1 MRLEEWEEYKT
12 IIKEVEPYQ
21 KKVRDIINPAFKR
34 DTILRGGEPNTA
46 PYTQK
51 VSAKSGKS
59 GLGPMQEEIAGVE
72 LHDELDPTFWKEGK
86 LEATVRHKL
95 LKIASDFYEKLD
107 LPAPI
112 IDITLTGSEANYNYS
127 AGSDLDLHI
136 VINYSDVDDNVKLVK
151 EFLTMAKT
159 NWNRNHEILLKGH
172 EVEIYV
178 QDHAEPHHS
187 TGVYSLSQNRWVIKP
202 VKKEFAVSESAVEQK
217 AAAIE
222 NLIDMVVDLKIKK
235 KYEEAYG
242 EADRLM
248 EKIRRYRQC
257 GLDQGGEFSTEN
269 LVFKTLRHNDYLKKL
284 SDLKKETYDKLMS
297 LTECKK
303 VRDG

>member
-1 MRLEEWEEYKT
+1 
-12 IIKEVEPYQ
+12 
-21 KKVRDIINPAFKR
+21 
-34 DTILRGGEPNTA
+34 
-46 PYTQK
+46 
-51 VSAKSGKS
+51 
-59 GLGPMQEEIAGVE
+59 
-72 LHDELDPTFWKEGK
+72 
-86 LEATVRHKL
+86 
-95 LKIASDFYEKLD
+95 
-107 LPAPI
+107 
-112 IDITLTGSEANYNYS
+112 
-127 AGSDLDLHI
+127 

-222 NLIDMVVDLKIKK
+222 NLIDMVFDLKIKK

-248 EKIRRYRQC
+248 DKIRRYRQC